1 MTQAHLHNVMNI
13 DGTKCKYTFCDSE
26 LHMWNNG
33 TTSILLESPWT
44 YENLK
49 GHSLLKILPT
59 CIVGN
64 NYNYETMLTN
74 SCSKIICTSQ
84 RDGFT
89 EWTSSID
96 IDCCHLENILSVWS
110 KTINDVTCG
119 HYQLVLLYIP
129 ASTTGCMVPYN
140 VASNWPILLDT
151 RQLSPHEGYFSGL
164 YKHALQ

>member
-1 MTQAHLHNVMNI
+1 MVPPVYYSSLDI
-13 DGTKCKYTFCDSE
+13 PG
-26 LHMWNNG
+26 HMKIWR
-33 TTSILLESPWT
+33 TACSLLE
-44 YENLK
+44 
-49 GHSLLKILPT
+49 ILPT

-64 NYNYETMLTN
+64 NYNYETMLTT

-96 IDCCHLENILSVWS
+96 VDCCHLETILSVWS
-110 KTINDVTCG
+110 KTISDVTCG
-119 HYQLVLLYIP
+119 HYWLVLLYIP

-151 RQLSPHEGYFSGL
+151 RQLPPHEEYFSGL
-164 YKHALQ
+164 YKHALQWLWSSWGDWVSNTSITELV